1 VSRVNRQIV
10 GIVLLHD
17 EDVFVERAIRNVAD
31 FCDRIH
37 AVDHVST
44 DRTWAILRA
53 LERELDHLD
62 VRRVHHAGQSH
73 SLLEPYAGTDT
84 WVFGVDGDELYD
96 PKGLERFRPRLL
108 GGEFDDCW
116 LLRSNALHALELD
129 EQRRLA
135 RGYLSPPAP
144 SPVKL
149 HNFALIESWNGRH
162 PERLH
167 GKDGLRFKPGAE
179 ARKLHLGERQ
189 SWEAADLRVLHLC
202 FVPRSSRGRGGV
214 GRPNI
219 RDRQAP
225 RRWPRRVLRAARGAL
240 GPPAHSDWKAH
251 YRQGNVA
258 EVAVGGF
265 FGG

>member
-1 VSRVNRQIV
+1 VTRIV
-10 GIVLLHD
+10 GISLVKD
-17 EDVFVERAIRNVAD
+17 EDLFVEHALRNVLA
-31 FCDRIH
+31 FCDELILADDGSRDGT
-37 AVDHVST
+37 V
-44 DRTWAILRA
+44 AILERLRA
-53 LERELDHLD
+53 EQPEK
-62 VRRVHHAGQSH
+62 VRLYRIAHPSESHDLIEGYAGQ
-73 SLLEPYAGTDT
+73 DV

-116 LLRSNALHALELD
+116 LLRSNALHAVELD
-129 EQRRLA
+129 EQRRRA
-135 RGYLSPPAP
+135 RGYFSPPAP

-167 GKDGLRFKPGAE
+167 GRDGLRFKTGAE

-202 FVPRSSRGRGGV
+202 FVPRSSRGRGGA

-225 RRWPRRVLRAARGAL
+225 RRWPRRVLRAAREAL
-240 GPPAHSDWKAH
+240 GPSARSDWKAH
-251 YRQGNVA
+251 YRQGSVA